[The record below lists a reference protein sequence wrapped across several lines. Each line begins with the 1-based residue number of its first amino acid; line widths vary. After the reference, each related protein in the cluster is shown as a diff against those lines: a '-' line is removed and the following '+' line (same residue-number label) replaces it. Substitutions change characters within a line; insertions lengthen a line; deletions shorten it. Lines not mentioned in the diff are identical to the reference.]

1 MTTQEMKKKLIEA
14 YNVKQLSKINKYTKK
29 LSGMV
34 VSQVQQEYDLVV
46 LGKEYK
52 PKKKK
57 KSKNGLGVKLE
68 DSLIRDDIDV
78 WSKQ

>member
-57 KSKNGLGVKLE
+57 IYKE
-68 DSLIRDDIDV
+68 E
-78 WSKQ
+78 SKQKAKKEDVKGMW